1 MQDYMDTQKKKQKRF
16 WTAPDPEHDFF
27 FFPKQKMLPLF
38 TCCFSFFRRKSF
50 P

>member
-27 FFPKQKMLPLF
+27 FPKQKILPLF